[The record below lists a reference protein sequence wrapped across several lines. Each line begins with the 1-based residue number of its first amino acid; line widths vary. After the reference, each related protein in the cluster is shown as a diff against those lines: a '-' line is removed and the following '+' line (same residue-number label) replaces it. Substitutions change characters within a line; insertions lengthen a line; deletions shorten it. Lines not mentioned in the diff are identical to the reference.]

1 MHSINLILTV
11 NDGHQE
17 VLEQIAQLLSAR
29 NIKICNQTECQ
40 ISTTIIAMTDN
51 EKSSEMSADS
61 SFTDNISS
69 AISSQETVP
78 TVQPIPEPVDTFPKT
93 CKIMHLSTTSEIP
106 IKKDETAFSSSLHV
120 KNLHV
125 LNGLAM
131 FEYCGNFYK
140 SECKTQTDLNRYIN
154 VNYILCAIACGDLMI
169 RCAVE
174 LVNSDECCLVAG
186 RDLISQMS

>member
-11 NDGHQE
+11 SDGHQE
-17 VLEQIAQLLSAR
+17 FLDQIAQLLSAR
-29 NIKICNQTECQ
+29 NIKICSQTECQ
-40 ISTTIIAMTDN
+40 ISTTIVAMTDGDN
-51 EKSSEMSADS
+51 PAASEIEDASINAVV
-61 SFTDNISS
+61 
-69 AISSQETVP
+69 AAPELVQQE
-78 TVQPIPEPVDTFPKT
+78 PIQEPPQPVDTFPKT

-154 VNYILCAIACGDLMI
+154 VNYILCTIACGDLMI